1 MLQKRLSALAIVV
14 LAVVVS
20 VDIRPNALE
29 MLKAKGSEAWISD
42 VYYT

>member
-1 MLQKRLSALAIVV
+1 MSHKRWSILVVAV

-20 VDIRPNALE
+20 VDIRPNAME
-29 MLKAKGSEAWISD
+29 MLKARGMEAWISD